1 MLLKP
6 HMRIAVALLGI
17 LLLSACIKEPVAFFS
32 APTLVGVNES
42 VPFSNY
48 SVDTNSYLWDFGD
61 GDTST
66 DENPTHAYT
75 SPGTY
80 TVTLTAIS
88 SNGKKKDTASQ
99 TINVD
104 MMQTFVGTYFV
115 QQNCTGS
122 STVTYTM
129 ETFVNNG
136 NLYLSGFDMVPSN
149 FTTSFVDN
157 NTFSIPTQF
166 YNNITYEGT
175 GTITGNNFS
184 IMYTKIEGGTTT
196 TCTANCTKQ

>member
-1 MLLKP
+1 MLLKL

-17 LLLSACIKEPVAFFS
+17 LLFSSCAKEPVAFFS
-32 APTLVGVNES
+32 APGLVGVDEP
-42 VPFSNY
+42 VPFTNY
-48 SVDTNSYLWDFGD
+48 SVDAKFYLWDFGD

-75 SPGTY
+75 LPGTY

-88 SNGKKKDTASQ
+88 GNGKKKDITSQ
-99 TINVD
+99 SIDVD
-104 MMQTFVGTYFV
+104 MAQTFVGTYLV

-122 STVTYTM
+122 SSIAYTM

-136 NLYLSGFDMVPSN
+136 NLYLSGFDMVPSDFTCN
-149 FTTSFVDN
+149 FIDN

-166 YNNITYEGT
+166 YNNITYSGT

-184 IMYTKIEGGTTT
+184 IMYTKTEGGTTT